1 MDRDDRRMNQEPG
14 LNVWIARV
22 VGVLLLAGAI
32 ALFYFQHESPK
43 VEPAP
48 PPQLQPEIQPPAPA
62 PEPAVQ
68 EPEPEPQPQAPAVP
82 LPALNE
88 SDAAIQDALAGLVS
102 REALNQFLVPGDV
115 IRRIV
120 ATVDNLPREKLA
132 VRLWPILPTTGKFL
146 PSGQEGNRTLNPEN
160 YARYAPIVRLVAAID
175 TKKLAS
181 VYLRYYP
188 LFQQAYVEL
197 GYPSKQF
204 NGRLLEVIDHLLAA
218 PEVKGPVKLVQ
229 PAVYFKF
236 ADAKLESL
244 STGQKTLIRVGPD
257 NAAII
262 KAKLREFRSEV
273 AGQTRKQ

>member
-1 MDRDDRRMNQEPG
+1 MSQEPG
-14 LNVWIARV
+14 LNVWILRV
-22 VGVLLLAGAI
+22 VGVLVLAAAI
-32 ALFYFQHESPK
+32 TLFYFYRENPK
-43 VEPAP
+43 VEPPP

-62 PEPAVQ
+62 PELAVQ
-68 EPEPEPQPQAPAVP
+68 EPEPKPQEQAPAVP

-88 SDAAIQDALAGLVS
+88 SDAVIQDALAGLVG
-102 REALNQFLVPGDV
+102 RESLSQILVPTDV
-115 IRRIV
+115 IRHVV

-132 VRLWPILPTTGKFL
+132 VRLWPILPTAGKFVT
-146 PSGQEGNRTLNPEN
+146 SGQEGSRTLSPEN
-160 YARYAPIVRLVAAID
+160 YARYAPIVRLVAAVD
-175 TKKLAS
+175 TKRLAS

-188 LFQQAYVEL
+188 LFQQAYMEL
-197 GYPSKQF
+197 GYPAKQF

-218 PEVKGPVKLVQ
+218 PDVKGPLKLVQ

-244 STGQKTLIRVGPD
+244 SAGQKTLIRVGPD

-273 AGQTRKQ
+273 AGQARKR